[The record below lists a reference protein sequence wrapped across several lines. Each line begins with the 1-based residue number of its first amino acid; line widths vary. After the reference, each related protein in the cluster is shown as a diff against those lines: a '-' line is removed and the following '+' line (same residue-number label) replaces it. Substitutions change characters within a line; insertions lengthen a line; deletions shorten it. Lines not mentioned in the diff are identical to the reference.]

1 MCARMEMKTLTTM
14 ESKRSTKYKRE
25 AKRRTEANVA
35 VCAATEWESAN
46 IFFSFFMRKVIHV
59 TATWKIEELKKT
71 TLALASTFYAS
82 AHIYG
87 ACICAL

>member
-1 MCARMEMKTLTTM
+1 
-14 ESKRSTKYKRE
+14 
-25 AKRRTEANVA
+25 
-35 VCAATEWESAN
+35 
-46 IFFSFFMRKVIHV
+46 MRKVIHV

-87 ACICAL
+87 ACVCVCVCVCMCVCVCAL